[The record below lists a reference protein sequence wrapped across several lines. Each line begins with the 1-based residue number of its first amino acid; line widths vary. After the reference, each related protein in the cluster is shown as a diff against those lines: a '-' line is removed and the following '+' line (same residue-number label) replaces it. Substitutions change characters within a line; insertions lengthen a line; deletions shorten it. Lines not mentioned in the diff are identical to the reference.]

1 MYTAI
6 KGIYE
11 NGKITFTE
19 ESPVKSKAEVV
30 ITFLTGQ
37 ETNEEKKTKRK

>member
-11 NGKITFTE
+11 SGKITFTE
-19 ESPVKSKAEVV
+19 EPPVKSKAEVM
-30 ITFLTGQ
+30 ILFSQDRTAL
-37 ETNEEKKTKRK
+37 KRLRKGK